1 MVGRERFELSTSA
14 VSERHP
20 NQLDDRPM
28 YKHKIQPLLYL
39 LCIRFNFLATCSSH
53 MRNIEISATQFALK
67 PFKQFSSFKDSAV
80 SMLDKAKGSDFVV
93 FGEWFTLGLLAADTE
108 LGKASY
114 AEIKK
119 VSKFTNDY
127 IELFSKLAKER
138 RQFIV
143 AGTTVEEYNG
153 RYYDTCFMFDPDGK
167 EYRHRKTHLFPLER
181 EAWGMSEDDSIK
193 VIETEKAKVGVCIC
207 YESQIP
213 ECSRSLALKGA
224 EIIFCPS
231 LTLTEAGYHR
241 IRHSCEAR
249 CIENQLIIVMS
260 STVGDLSPMNVKGVG
275 RSSILSPC
283 DHPWPNNGIIAE
295 GEMNKEMVVTADIDV
310 DAIYVTREKGA
321 ARPHKDRIR
330 RSSLYKEW
338 FG

>member
-1 MVGRERFELSTSA
+1 MR
-14 VSERHP
+14 
-20 NQLDDRPM
+20 
-28 YKHKIQPLLYL
+28 KIW
-39 LCIRFNFLATCSSH
+39 T
-53 MRNIEISATQFALK
+53 SATQFALK
-67 PFKQFSSFKDSAV
+67 PFKQFRTFEESV
-80 SMLDKAKGSDFVV
+80 LSMLDKAKGSDFVV
-93 FGEWFTLGLLAADTE
+93 FGEWFTLGLLAADIE
-108 LGKASY
+108 LSKASY
-114 AEIKK
+114 ADIKN

-127 IELFSKLAKER
+127 IELFSRLAKDR
-138 RQFIV
+138 QQFIV

-153 RYYDTCFMFDPDGK
+153 RYYDTCFMFDPYGK
-167 EYRHRKTHLFPLER
+167 EHKHRKTHLFPLER
-181 EAWGMSEDDSIK
+181 DDWGMSEDDSLK
-193 VIETEKAKVGVCIC
+193 VIETEKAKVGICIC

-231 LTLTEAGYHR
+231 LTLTEAGYQR

-249 CIENQLIIVMS
+249 CIENQLITVMS
-260 STVGDLSPMNVKGVG
+260 STVGDLTPFGVKGIG

-295 GEMNKEMVVTADIDV
+295 GEMNNEMVVTADVDL